1 METKKIGVDEKLAF
15 PHELYLKSRNEMK
28 ITGVIE
34 VLSATSQ
41 IVTLKSSAGA
51 MTVTGENLKI
61 HSLSNTEKIL
71 EIEGQI
77 NEIKYSQKKK
87 KFLEKMFK

>member
-1 METKKIGVDEKLAF
+1 
-15 PHELYLKSRNEMK
+15 
-28 ITGVIE
+28 
-34 VLSATSQ
+34 
-41 IVTLKSSAGA
+41 
-51 MTVTGENLKI
+51 
-61 HSLSNTEKIL
+61 L